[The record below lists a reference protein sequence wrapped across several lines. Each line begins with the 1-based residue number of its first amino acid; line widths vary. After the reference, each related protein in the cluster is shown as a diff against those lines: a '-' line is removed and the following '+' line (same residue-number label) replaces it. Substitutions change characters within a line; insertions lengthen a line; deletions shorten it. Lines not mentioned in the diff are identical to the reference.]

1 MKLFIRRNISAEKSA
16 FDIYNEQGYE
26 KYNIIL
32 KQKKDFTG
40 FQIISVEG
48 DVMCKVRK
56 MQIGNMS
63 TYSIKDN
70 SHRVRLVCV
79 PVSAEIKC
87 QFYGVNW
94 HISGDAFSKNFGI
107 IDVDNSVIATHKK
120 VISDCEL
127 NVFDTANELVSVAV
141 CICINLINTVDNR
154 AAQAV

>member
-1 MKLFIRRNISAEKSA
+1 MKLFIRRNISTEKTA
-16 FDIYNEQGYE
+16 FDVFNEQGYE
-26 KYNIIL
+26 KYHIIL
-32 KQKKDFTG
+32 KMKKNFTG
-40 FQIISVEG
+40 FEIISVAG

-56 MQIGNMS
+56 MQIGNMI

-70 SHRVRLVCV
+70 SRRVRLVCV
-79 PVSAEIKC
+79 PLTAEIKC

-107 IDVDNSVIATHKK
+107 IDVDNSVVATHKK

-127 NVFDTANELVSVAV
+127 NVFDKANELISVAI

-154 AAQAV
+154 ATQAV